1 MFLNASDNLC
11 SIFLKHPDLLMLF
24 LEEINFIWSYLQ
36 CACK

>member
-1 MFLNASDNLC
+1 MFH
-11 SIFLKHPDLLMLF
+11 ILKHPDLLMLF